1 MPAETKTAAAAE
13 TETPTKGK
21 KSPVNNS
28 KAALA
33 RITLLDGSILDVTI
47 DRKAKGRDLLN
58 SICAGLNILEKDYF
72 GLTYET
78 PTDPRNWLDLE
89 KPVSKFFRTDPWTLN
104 FAVKFYPPEPSQLQ
118 EDITRYHLCL
128 QVRNDILEGRLPCT
142 FVTHALLGSY
152 LVQSEMGDYDPKDM
166 PNRNYLKDFKIAPN
180 QSTELEDKVM
190 DLHKTHKGQ
199 SPAEAE
205 LHYLENAKKLAMY
218 GVDLHPAKDSEGV
231 DIMLGVCAS
240 GLLVY
245 RDKLRINRFAW
256 PKILKISYKRHHFYI
271 KIRPGE
277 FEQHE
282 VTIGFK
288 LANHRAAKKLWKSCV
303 EHHTFFRLM
312 TPEPPNKSTLFPRF
326 GSKYRY
332 SGRTMY
338 ESRKNPV
345 DREAP
350 KFDRSLSGRR
360 LTSRSMDAL
369 ALAEKEKDSQKRHTM
384 GHPPEHI
391 PDLDSP
397 RSRSPLKKDKKD
409 KLIRESST
417 GTASASS
424 QSSLEGDYE
433 TNTGAAADAASAA
446 AAFMGP
452 DDQAEKDKKQKEKE
466 EKERKEKEKKEKEK
480 KEKEAKEK
488 AAKDKAAGGM
498 NGNDDLNDSQKSDKS
513 GRRGVGLFSSG
524 RKSKSGSP
532 SKDAKDKK
540 KSDRPNELELVA
552 AGTGDHNNASA
563 PGHTKPYEYTDADG
577 DTSPTRKSY
586 IPGGFRYDQ
595 DPDGSKR
602 GQDGQEQLSP
612 GSQQKK
618 IGLAFNY
625 APGNEEDL
633 KKQAEKLKSGQLSP
647 RTRDKLNKGQL
658 SPRTKAK
665 LLKEA
670 NLSPATKAKLQG
682 SAVDAAAIPLSDAQ
696 KRSYSPS
703 KSPTQGYASGAPG
716 SYKPL
721 VDPTSAFLDSERYN
735 KEPAYTGLVKP
746 KNQVKVMVIT
756 GKIDPKTK
764 KIDAENGFV
773 EHSAGTLD
781 AATGLIDTK
790 YGLIDPK
797 KGTLTVT
804 NSSSGKK
811 ETHKGD
817 IDPQTGNIHLLHGV
831 VDPRTGMADNTLG
844 QIIAFAP
851 QVVKITAITSKYDPQ
866 TRKIDVENGFVDH
879 STGTLDPATGL
890 IDSKYGLIDPK
901 KGTLV
906 AVNPKSGKKETHQ
919 GEVDSQTGNIHLL
932 SGVVDPKTGQVDNS
946 LGQILAITPLEDS
959 PKKVNVKLTVTTAK
973 FDPKSKKIDAA
984 HGKVDHSTGSL
995 DPATGLIDSKY
1006 GLIDPKKATLV
1017 ALNPKNGKK
1026 ETYQGEID
1034 PLTGDIHLINGVA
1047 DPKTGR
1053 LDNSL
1058 GQIIAVS
1065 PSGEPVKVTVIT
1077 SRIDPRTNTIDADHG
1092 SVDQSTGT
1100 YDPSTGVV
1108 DSKYGLLDFKNGTVS
1123 TLNPLTGKQETYQG
1137 EYDPRTG
1144 HINLLNGVTDPKTGR
1159 VDNSLGQIFAFAP
1172 LNDPK
1177 KKRVKISV
1185 ITSKFDPTTKR
1196 IDAENGSMDL
1206 TTGVYD
1212 PATGLV
1218 ESKYGMIDPIKGTL
1232 VAVNP
1237 KTGKME
1243 LYQGDIDPV
1252 NGNIHLVNGVTDP
1265 RTGRF
1270 DNSLGQIIAVT
1281 PLDDSDVPLAG
1292 PRKKNVKI
1300 TIVTSKID
1308 PKTKRV
1314 DVENGSVDQT
1324 TGTLDPITGLVDT
1337 KFGVIDPKKGTLLA
1351 VNPKTGK
1358 KETVQGN
1365 VDPKTGYLHLLHGV
1379 TDPRT
1384 GRLDNSLG
1392 QVIAVSPQEEAVKLT
1407 VVTARVDPKTKR
1419 IEADKGTV
1427 DNSTGIFDP
1436 ATGLVDTKYG
1446 LIDPKNGTLLAL
1458 NPQTGKKE
1466 VHHGVV
1472 DPATGNINFLN
1483 GATDP
1488 KTGRFDKSL
1497 GQVMAISTQD
1507 DPKKKRVKIT
1517 IITSKMDPKSKKI
1530 DADNGSLDITTGILD
1545 PATGLVDTKYGLIDP
1560 KKGTLVAFNPSTGKH
1575 ESVNGNV
1582 DPKTGHIHLVSV
1594 VDPKTGRT
1602 DGSLGQIITVTPQDD
1617 DILELAA
1624 GKAVSSTDS
1633 TPTKEGRSSTASP
1646 QSVGKSSIPPPTPT
1660 RTAASGVG
1668 AAAPAAGK
1676 PKKKRVKIMVITSRF
1691 DPATKRI
1698 DTENGQVEHSTGILD
1713 PATGLI
1719 DTKYGLIDPKKGT
1732 LVALNT
1738 KTGNNET
1745 YHGEVDP
1752 KTGHIQL
1759 VTGVTDPATGR
1770 VDESLGLV
1778 MAITPQ
1784 EDPVVELTVISS
1796 RIDPATGKIDTVNG
1810 DVERSLGVLN
1820 MDSGLLDTKYGEIN
1834 TRTGELKSID
1844 PKSGKIVVTKNVK
1857 VDPATGQLTIMGVI
1871 DPKTGKVDPNQG
1883 RLIEVGQQIDPIV
1896 EVTSLAGKYDSK
1908 KNIIDPKTAQV
1919 ETSGGQ
1925 FDPRAG
1931 KIDTKYGQIDLVKHT
1946 ITFTDPKSGK
1956 SVTRDIKIDPATG
1969 QIVLKN
1975 QINPKNNKPDKDYAR
1990 IISLRIV
1997 QQRVDPKT
2005 KAPISQVSSAKDKEI
2020 VIDPKS
2026 NQIWMPTGAVDPAT
2040 KEQQYISSAVD
2051 PKTGYVITIY
2061 GYLNPKTNEIKK
2073 QTKLDPNTT
2082 KIEPSSGKIY
2092 TATGDLDAATGEPLY
2107 ATTQVDNESGEVY
2120 TKLARVDPKT
2130 GKLIIVRILLIS
2142 KVDERGRPEEVDPQ
2156 TCEIDPVSGR
2166 VLKFFNKT
2174 VYVYNMIDP
2183 ITGEIVQV
2191 DPNDPRFA
2199 GARTTVTHTM
2209 TLTGEIDPVTGR
2221 IKSEYGDIDP
2231 NTGDIDPATAIK
2243 DPVTGKLILN
2253 YAQIDPSHFGKQA
2266 QVSTTTETVPI
2277 TRQQFFDGV
2286 KHMGKNALRR
2296 DSEAS
2301 SEDDMTH
2308 EYETENVKEMVI
2320 GSPKKSTTQ
2329 NMSTFV
2335 GTPTVVKTT
2344 TKQVLTKND
2353 DGVTHNVEE
2362 EVRNLGTGEVTYS
2375 TQEHKADAPAVDLTS
2390 GAYVTATAVTTRTAT
2405 THEDLGKKAKTEQL
2419 EEKTVATT
2427 RTHDPNK
2434 QEQRV
2439 VTQEVKT
2446 TATVTS
2452 GDQESPLYQTSAS
2465 TSATTTGPRI
2475 EQTRVI
2481 LGENSPGYTAEGEIV
2496 SSQTVSSKT
2505 RTVETITYKTERDG
2519 IVETRVEQKITIQSD
2534 GDPIDHDRALAE
2546 AIQEATAMNPDMTVE
2561 KIEIQQQTQ

>member
-1 MPAETKTAAAAE
+1 MPAETKTATAAE

-21 KSPVNNS
+21 KSSSNNS

-78 PTDPRNWLDLE
+78 PTDPRNWLDME
-89 KPVSKFFRTDPWTLN
+89 KPVSKFFRTDPWTLQ

-128 QVRNDILEGRLPCT
+128 QVRNDILEGRLPCNSI
-142 FVTHALLGSY
+142 THALLGSY
-152 LVQSEMGDYDPKDM
+152 LVQSEMGDYDPKEM
-166 PNRNYLKDFKIAPN
+166 PDRSYLKDFKIAPN
-180 QSTELEDKVM
+180 QTPELEEKVM

-205 LHYLENAKKLAMY
+205 SHYLENAKKLAMY

-245 RDKLRINRFAW
+245 RDKLRMNRFAW

-452 DDQAEKDKKQKEKE
+452 DDQAAEEAKLKEKKQKEKE
-466 EKERKEKEKKEKEK
+466 EKERKEKEK

-488 AAKDKAAGGM
+488 AAKDKAAGM
-498 NGNDDLNDSQKSDKS
+498 NGNDDLNDSQKSDKP
-513 GRRGVGLFSSG
+513 GRRGIGLFSSG

-532 SKDAKDKK
+532 SKDGKDKN
-540 KSDRPNELELVA
+540 KSGRPTELELVA
-552 AGTGDHNNASA
+552 ADSGDQSNA
-563 PGHTKPYEYTDADG
+563 PGHTRPYEYTDADG
-577 DTSPTRKSY
+577 DASPTRKSY

-595 DPDGSKR
+595 DPDGNKR

-647 RTRDKLNKGQL
+647 RTREKLNKGQL
-658 SPRTKAK
+658 SPKTKAK

-682 SAVDAAAIPLSDAQ
+682 SAVDAAAVPLSDAQ

-721 VDPTSAFLDSERYN
+721 VDPTAAFLDSERYN
-735 KEPAYTGLVKP
+735 KEPAYVPPVKP

-756 GKIDPKTK
+756 GKFDPKTK

-773 EHSAGTLD
+773 ENSSGTLD
-781 AATGLIDTK
+781 PATGHIDTK

-797 KGTLTVT
+797 KGTLVT
-804 NSSSGKK
+804 TNPTTGKK
-811 ETHKGD
+811 ETHKGE

-831 VDPRTGMADNTLG
+831 VDPRTGQTDNSLG

-851 QVVKITAITSKYDPQ
+851 QAVKITAVTSKFDPQ
-866 TRKIDVENGFVDH
+866 TKRIDADNGLVDH

-890 IDSKYGLIDPK
+890 IDSKYGLIDPRK
-901 KGTLV
+901 ATLV
-906 AVNPKSGKKETHQ
+906 AVNPNTGKKETHQ
-919 GEVDSQTGNIHLL
+919 GEIDPQTGNIHFH
-932 SGVVDPKTGQVDNS
+932 SGVVDPKTGRADNS
-946 LGQILAITPLEDS
+946 LGQILSITPLEDS
-959 PKKVNVKLTVTTAK
+959 PKKVNVKITVNTAK
-973 FDPKSKKIDAA
+973 FDPKTKKIDAA
-984 HGKVDHSTGSL
+984 HGKLDHSTGSL

-1006 GLIDPKKATLV
+1006 GLIDPKKATLA

-1034 PLTGDIHLINGVA
+1034 PLTGDIHLVNGVA

-1058 GQIIAVS
+1058 GQIISVA
-1065 PSGEPVKVTVIT
+1065 PHGEPVKITVIT
-1077 SRIDPRTNTIDADHG
+1077 SRIDPRTNTIDVQHG
-1092 SVDQSTGT
+1092 SLDQSTGT
-1100 YDPSTGVV
+1100 YDPTTGVV

-1123 TLNPLTGKQETYQG
+1123 TLNPSTGKQETSQG

-1144 HINLLNGVTDPKTGR
+1144 NINLFNGVVDPKTGR
-1159 VDNSLGQIFAFAP
+1159 VDNSLGQVFSYAP
-1172 LNDPK
+1172 LDDPK

-1185 ITSKFDPTTKR
+1185 ITSRFDPTTKK
-1196 IDAENGSMDL
+1196 IDAENGSMDF

-1218 ESKYGMIDPIKGTL
+1218 DSKYGQIDPTKGTL

-1237 KTGKME
+1237 RTGKME

-1281 PLDDSDVPLAG
+1281 PLDDSDIPLASAAK
-1292 PRKKNVKI
+1292 KKNVKI
-1300 TIVTSKID
+1300 TIITSKID

-1314 DVENGSVDQT
+1314 DIENGSVDQT
-1324 TGTLDPITGLVDT
+1324 TGTLDPVTGLVDT
-1337 KFGVIDPKKGTLLA
+1337 QFGLIDPKKGTLVA
-1351 VNPKTGK
+1351 VNHKTGK
-1358 KETVQGN
+1358 KETIQGN
-1365 VDPKTGYLHLLHGV
+1365 VDPKTGHIHLLNGV

-1384 GRLDNSLG
+1384 GRLDHSLG
-1392 QVIAVSPQEEAVKLT
+1392 QVIAVAPQEEAVKLT
-1407 VVTARVDPKTKR
+1407 VVTAKFDPKTKR
-1419 IEADKGTV
+1419 IDADKGTA
-1427 DNSTGIFDP
+1427 DHSTGTFDP

-1446 LIDPKNGTLLAL
+1446 VIDPKNGTLLAL

-1466 VHHGVV
+1466 LHRGEI
-1472 DPATGNINFLN
+1472 DPKTGNINFFN
-1483 GATDP
+1483 GAIDP
-1488 KTGRFDKSL
+1488 KTGRFDSSL
-1497 GQVMAISTQD
+1497 GQVMAVTTQE

-1517 IITSKMDPKSKKI
+1517 IITSKIDPKTKKI
-1530 DADNGSLDITTGILD
+1530 DADNGTLDITTGILD

-1560 KKGTLVAFNPSTGKH
+1560 KKGTLVAYNPNTGKH
-1575 ESVNGNV
+1575 ENVNGNV
-1582 DPKTGHIHLVSV
+1582 DPKTGHIHLVSGV
-1594 VDPKTGRT
+1594 IDPKTGRT
-1602 DGSLGQIITVTPQDD
+1602 DGSLGQIITVTPQDED
-1617 DILELAA
+1617 VLESIG
-1624 GKAVSSTDS
+1624 GKAGSSSTDS

-1668 AAAPAAGK
+1668 GTPAAGK
-1676 PKKKRVKIMVITSRF
+1676 PKKKRVKIMVITSKF
-1691 DPATKRI
+1691 DPNTKRI
-1698 DTENGQVEHSTGILD
+1698 DTENGVVEHSTGILD

-1738 KTGNNET
+1738 KTGKNET
-1745 YHGEVDP
+1745 YQGEVDP
-1752 KTGHIQL
+1752 KTGHMQL
-1759 VTGVTDPATGR
+1759 VTGVTDPSTGR
-1770 VDESLGLV
+1770 VDDTLGLV

-1784 EDPVVELTVISS
+1784 DDPVVELTVITS
-1796 RIDPATGKIDTVNG
+1796 RYDPATGKIDTVNG
-1810 DVERSLGVLN
+1810 EVERSLGVLN

-1844 PKSGKIVVTKNVK
+1844 PKTGKIVVSKNVK
-1857 VDPATGQLTIMGVI
+1857 VDPATGQLTILGVV
-1871 DPKTGKVDPNQG
+1871 DPKTGKLDTTQG
-1883 RLIEVGQQIDPIV
+1883 RLMEVGQQIDPIV

-1908 KNIIDPKTAQV
+1908 KNIIDPKTALV

-1956 SVTRDIKIDPATG
+1956 SVTRDIKIEPATG

-2005 KAPISQVSSAKDKEI
+2005 KAPISQVSTAKDKEI

-2026 NQIWMPTGAVDPAT
+2026 NQIWMPTGTVDPAT

-2082 KIEPSSGKIY
+2082 KIEPTSGKIY
-2092 TATGDLDAATGEPLY
+2092 TATGDVDAATGEPLY
-2107 ATTQVDNESGEVY
+2107 ATTQVDPESGEVY

-2308 EYETENVKEMVI
+2308 EYETENIKEMVV
-2320 GSPKKSTTQ
+2320 GSPQKSATQ
-2329 NMSTFV
+2329 NLGKYVS
-2335 GTPTVVKTT
+2335 TPTVVKTT

-2452 GDQESPLYQTSAS
+2452 GDQESPMYHTSAS
-2465 TSATTTGPRI
+2465 TSTTGPRT

-2481 LGENSPGYTAEGEIV
+2481 LGENSPSYTAEGEIV
-2496 SSQTVSSKT
+2496 STQTVSSKT